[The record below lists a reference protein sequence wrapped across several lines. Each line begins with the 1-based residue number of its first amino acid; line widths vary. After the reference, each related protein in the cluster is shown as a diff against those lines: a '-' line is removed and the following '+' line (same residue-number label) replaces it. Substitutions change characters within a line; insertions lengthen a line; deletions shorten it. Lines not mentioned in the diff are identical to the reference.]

1 MLLKN
6 NINLNLLV
14 ESARS
19 NDSRAKTDWIAG
31 KNRFISNYSYP
42 AFPVTPFITDFLKN
56 GSDTNNFAP
65 IGTRPNCN
73 LRLSLTT
80 PGQYYIIKFSDKSV
94 RVTQNN
100 IAYTST
106 PEGTIIGTAKEDL
119 KFLIL
124 ELQGAGGGGCG
135 GGSIFSGTGGAS
147 GGYLLGLLNLEHE
160 AGANWGKNS
169 LPLRVG
175 TGGSGVRDRN
185 QAGNGEDTGFW
196 ISNSLALCAA
206 GGNGADAGDPGSP
219 RTAVIAG
226 VDSIFYTFRIIQGRD
241 GHAGNG
247 HDNSGPYTFSGL
259 GPSEENTSITYPS
272 FSSGSGTVYGGDGGN
287 SVMAAGGYCPS
298 GRGKNGTDG
307 TGPGAG
313 GGGGSGAPISTG
325 GNGANGLIN
334 IYY

>member
-14 ESARS
+14 EPARN
-19 NDSRAKTDWIAG
+19 NDSRTKTDWIAG

-56 GSDTNNFAP
+56 DSDTNNFAP

-106 PEGTIIGTAKEDL
+106 PEGTIVGTAEEDL

-124 ELQGAGGGGCG
+124 ELQGGGGGGAG
-135 GGSIFSGTGGAS
+135 GGSIFSGTGGAG
-147 GGYLLGLLNLEHE
+147 GGYILGLLKLEHP
-160 AGANWGKNS
+160 AGANWKQNS
-169 LPLRVG
+169 IPLQVG
-175 TGGSGVRDRN
+175 AGGAGVRDRK
-185 QAGNGEDTGFW
+185 QAGHGQDTGFY
-196 ISNSLALCAA
+196 INSSLALCASGGDGA
-206 GGNGADAGDPGSP
+206 DGGNPGSC
-219 RTAVIAG
+219 REVAIAG
-226 VDSIFYTFRIIQGRD
+226 VDSIFYAFYSLDGNNGRD
-241 GHAGNG
+241 GGIS
-247 HDNSGPYTFSGL
+247 NSLDAATSPATGPDSENVYISWPAVSASG
-259 GPSEENTSITYPS
+259 GYG
-272 FSSGSGTVYGGDGGN
+272 GSGGCSRLGGGGDANRSTGHNGGDG
-287 SVMAAGGYCPS
+287 
-298 GRGKNGTDG
+298 K
-307 TGPGAG
+307 GPGAG
-313 GGGGSGAPISTG
+313 GGGGTGAPISTG
-325 GNGANGLIN
+325 GNGINGLIN